1 MTSINAMISSAYF
14 HLKAQYEQCKI
25 LFYYSNLVAL
35 HIADMDSVKQGN
47 DFIFDKIFW
56 IAGLLLKNLS
66 ILTAYFHFLISFL
79 SE

>member
-14 HLKAQYEQCKI
+14 HLKARYEQCKI
-25 LFYYSNLVAL
+25 LFHYSNLVAL

-56 IAGLLLKNLS
+56 IA
-66 ILTAYFHFLISFL
+66 ILIIDIVSV
-79 SE
+79 